1 MGRLPHP
8 DGCSSVWRWACV
20 LRFIG
25 VCVSLAAGWF
35 LLFSCCWLWTTHCVR
50 DVLFFLGTPCHV
62 QATGV
67 HPIHEVRVQYMMATP
82 DGLCN
87 LMQRT
92 VVTLDLLALGTSGGV
107 AKSRR

>member
-1 MGRLPHP
+1 M
-8 DGCSSVWRWACV
+8 
-20 LRFIG
+20 
-25 VCVSLAAGWF
+25 
-35 LLFSCCWLWTTHCVR
+35 
-50 DVLFFLGTPCHV
+50 

-107 AKSRR
+107 PSPTGTELGRANVHFERLGIVRGFQQVRDALWLC